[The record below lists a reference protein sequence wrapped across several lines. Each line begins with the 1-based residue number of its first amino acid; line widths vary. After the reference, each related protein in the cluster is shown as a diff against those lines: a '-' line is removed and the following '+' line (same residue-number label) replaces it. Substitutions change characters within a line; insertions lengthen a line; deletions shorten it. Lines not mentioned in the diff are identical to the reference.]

1 MQHSPTRIVQSFLLR
16 FWHEPGEAG
25 PQQWRGTIWHEQQQP
40 GEKAMPVA
48 GPEEAFAFV
57 RRALEL
63 SPDTA
68 AAAEKRVKRG
78 EGWLVRLCRR
88 ARLRE

>member
-1 MQHSPTRIVQSFLLR
+1 MQHSPTRIVQSFWLR

-40 GEKAMPVA
+40 GEKPKSVA

-57 RRALEL
+57 RHALEL
-63 SPDTA
+63 PPDTA
-68 AAAEKRVKRG
+68 AVEKRAKRE
-78 EGWLVRLCRR
+78 EGWIVRLRRR
-88 ARLRE
+88 ARLRK